1 VVQIANGIS
10 PMEEPVVNDYAK
22 TSKPPAINAGLVSS
36 ARTMACSVVM
46 AYVPVSGRY
55 WTYPAAAWA
64 ASHSRT

>member
-1 VVQIANGIS
+1 
-10 PMEEPVVNDYAK
+10 MK
-22 TSKPPAINAGLVSS
+22 AGSFIRQDHGLFG
-36 ARTMACSVVM
+36 VM